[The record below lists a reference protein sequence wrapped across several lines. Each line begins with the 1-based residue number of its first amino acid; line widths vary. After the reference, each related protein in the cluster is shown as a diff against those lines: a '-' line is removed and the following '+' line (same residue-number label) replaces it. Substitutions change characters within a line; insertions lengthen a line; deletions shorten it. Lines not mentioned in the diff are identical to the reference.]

1 MSSAGAG
8 HRSPL
13 RALAGLF
20 RGVPSAR
27 TAYQL
32 TRRFAQI
39 QKERVQLNLLPKEP
53 PVAAER
59 LRRTPGQSE
68 LRRLLSE
75 SESGVE
81 WQEMEPELARV
92 IGAADLPGGVNPG
105 DRRAIFS
112 LVRSLG
118 PQSVL
123 EIGTH
128 VGASTI
134 HIIAALR
141 LNRLRES
148 SPGPRLTS
156 VDILDVNDP
165 SSGPWRAHRL
175 PHSPREMAARLG
187 AANWV
192 RFVAQP
198 SLEYL
203 TTCGDRYDL
212 IFLDGDHAAKTVY
225 REVPAA
231 LRALNPGGVILL
243 HDYFPHL
250 QPLWSNGS
258 VLAGPWLATRR
269 LQKEGAGFDVLP
281 FGSLPWPTKL
291 GSNVSSL
298 ALVVGRA

>member
-1 MSSAGAG
+1 
-8 HRSPL
+8 
-13 RALAGLF
+13 
-20 RGVPSAR
+20 VP
-27 TAYQL
+27 TAYRVA
-32 TRRFAQI
+32 RRFAKI
-39 QKERVQLNLLPKEP
+39 QKERVELHLVPKQP
-53 PVAAER
+53 ADAAEH
-59 LRRTPGQSE
+59 LRRSLSQTD
-68 LRRLLSE
+68 LRQLLSANE
-75 SESGVE
+75 RGTE
-81 WQEMEPELARV
+81 WRELEPELART

-112 LVRSLG
+112 LLRSLA

-141 LNRLRES
+141 LNRLRDPS
-148 SPGPRLTS
+148 QAPRLTT

-165 SSGPWRAHRL
+165 ANGPWRELRL

-187 AANWV
+187 AASWT

-203 TTCGDRYDL
+203 TTSGERFDL

-243 HDYFPHL
+243 HDFFPHL
-250 QPLWSNGS
+250 RPLWSDGS
-258 VLAGPWLATRR
+258 VLPGPWLATRR
-269 LQKEGAGFDVLP
+269 LQKEGARFEVLP

-291 GSNVSSL
+291 GSTVSSL
-298 ALVVGRA
+298 GLMVGA